1 MTSPP
6 SSRRGAAPALRGSVL
21 RSVLRSLGV
30 EPGASGGSASKRARG
45 RTSSLRPGRLARAAT
60 KVEPGQPGAAKV
72 EPKVEL
78 APPVVPLGLQGAAS
92 DEASPASPA
101 SVPAEAGVPLH
112 ADGRFDFG
120 SAVLA
125 GWPSWCGTMVRNH
138 WEELG
143 PPPALVG

>member
-21 RSVLRSLGV
+21 RSVLRSLGVEPGV

-92 DEASPASPA
+92 D
-101 SVPAEAGVPLH
+101 
-112 ADGRFDFG
+112 
-120 SAVLA
+120 
-125 GWPSWCGTMVRNH
+125 
-138 WEELG
+138 
-143 PPPALVG
+143 